1 MAKRKRGR
9 EVVKLDDWVARLWL
23 PVVRSQLKESTFD
36 SYRRNMEN
44 HILPR
49 LADVPLGEITPRMLT
64 DLYVELLESGRL
76 NGDRRGLSPKV
87 TTSTA
92 SRRPEERP
100 SLFFNPPHA

>member
-1 MAKRKRGR
+1 MGKRKRDR
-9 EVVKLDDWVARLWL
+9 KVVKLTDWVTRLWL
-23 PVVRSQLKESTFD
+23 PVARSQLKESTFD

-44 HILPR
+44 HVLAR
-49 LADVPLGEITPRMLT
+49 LGDVPLDEITPRMLT
-64 DLYVELLESGRL
+64 DMYVELLESGRL
-76 NGDRRGLSPKV
+76 NGHRRGLSPKV